1 MHTVWNKFVQVTN
14 AGVGQPGWV
23 WVYDNGSG
31 GQHGR
36 LQRRGGE
43 PGRPADHDHKP
54 AQGQVMVWVMGW
66 ESSETTTT
74 TYVTKQLNLIGDGV
88 DPLGWLTNKN
98 TTKKGPYVTYAQ
110 SRPVLVSTVVAY
122 TSESSVPGVLRDQLA
137 ASGKL
142 KDVVLPNYVEGSGK
156 QELRADPNGPIY
168 IPGLGRFSVVTVG
181 GQQLESSDFVVTY
194 RKYNT
199 SVIVRNDGPHSSG
212 GGWLRTKTTT
222 LTQVVEKKQQEL
234 YTFYVPAS
242 QDINLTFLGSSS
254 QPNAVYIRSN
264 GDVTLG
270 GNVIV
275 GNADRA
281 HRGRVVVE
289 VDVHHDSRRGRH
301 PGARS
306 QWADPAGHRLG
317 ECRGL
322 RAGRFH
328 PVERHGFGGLYPG
341 RGAQRYPADLF
352 LRGGTSSRAMLQ
364 KVASS
369 AGTVYIEAL
378 NGIYAHASAG
388 NDTVVLGNRVELN
401 AGYGAI
407 GSAAKVLSIHARQG
421 FAAQAGLAGGVAG
434 ADKSIYIAQNV
445 ANADLVLV
453 KPVNWVNPQASVYSQ
468 LGSVSITL
476 NGGSLLDGEKADTRT
491 ATEKAYPTVTARILA
506 DLNAQIARYEGYW
519 SGVRALQVASIT
531 LGGAG
536 TFLSTQLE
544 GDGRYLAVAFERA
557 GDYEALLKAAVDGGR
572 LVRLAYNNS
581 LNGNARQEILGKLI
595 AVSNDGLN
603 YRFQFSVYDSATG
616 LFAAPVSM
624 ASLGYTAGSQGVLF
638 GPAYGL
644 AGATDTSD
652 ANLPIRFTLPA
663 TLPASTLG
671 SGVLQMTFTQ
681 AQLNQLAASG
691 NGADVLAALRKYT
704 YVEIG
709 GQKLLIDQIL
719 PVMKNG
725 GYWGSQDF
733 DTVLITLK
741 TPYVGISASTNGHVS
756 LNVVLGGGS
765 GEYGGENYADK
776 VQAARPGV
784 PANGTQ
790 VKNPPAGDSDITN
803 AVIAAINAY
812 NTAHPSAKI
821 PTGPGSLYDLLT
833 NTALGKAGSVIQRS
847 VTSNTIALAGAA
859 LGWQIPATVSSVQEY
874 VAWLN
879 DPANGLVGSE
889 IKLTIDG
896 VEVTRRIQS
905 FDLKRADGS
914 VSMGIYHGQL
924 SVAGAGR
931 YRHAEALLRARRQR
945 HRRRPA
951 AAVRTDLRPDGPGQ
965 GRQQGR
971 DRLCDPA
978 RPGATALM
986 QGSLAVDS
994 RSAWGWWGNQ
1004 NLTFYQYTETTT
1016 GGAARYG
1023 NYVSL
1028 GNGFSWDLSAS
1039 NLSDAARIQMLNAIK
1054 SLLASGQNISLTGLD
1069 LFMTNDGTTRTGHQL
1084 GVYDNGK
1091 LKIVSVVDEF
1101 GNPLTAQSPDS
1112 AWLKGRIV
1120 FAGDV
1125 YAEESQLKALYAYR
1139 NLDTNDPNWSQKPI
1153 DLGGMVVN
1161 AGIRLVDSG
1170 FAQQSLAARARPR

>member
-1 MHTVWNKFVQVTN
+1 M
-14 AGVGQPGWV
+14 VG
-23 WVYDNGSG
+23 NLG
-31 GQHGR
+31 GQ
-36 LQRRGGE
+36 LTTTY
-43 PGRPADHDHKP
+43 KP

-275 GNADRA
+275 GNGKTVRIEAVSSSKSTSITTRGEVGILARDPNGQIQPGTASVNVEAYALGGSIQLNVMGSAGYTRA
-281 HRGRVVVE
+281 E
-289 VDVHHDSRRGRH
+289 
-301 PGARS
+301 ARN
-306 QWADPAGHRLG
+306 DIRLTYFS
-317 ECRGL
+317 E
-322 RAGRFH
+322 
-328 PVERHGFGGLYPG
+328 
-341 RGAQRYPADLF
+341 
-352 LRGGTSSRAMLQ
+352 GGTSSRAMLQ

-624 ASLGYTAGSQGVLF
+624 ASLGYTAGSQGV
-638 GPAYGL
+638 
-644 AGATDTSD
+644 
-652 ANLPIRFTLPA
+652 
-663 TLPASTLG
+663 
-671 SGVLQMTFTQ
+671 V
-681 AQLNQLAASG
+681 
-691 NGADVLAALRKYT
+691 
-704 YVEIG
+704 
-709 GQKLLIDQIL
+709 
-719 PVMKNG
+719 
-725 GYWGSQDF
+725 
-733 DTVLITLK
+733 
-741 TPYVGISASTNGHVS
+741 
-756 LNVVLGGGS
+756 
-765 GEYGGENYADK
+765 
-776 VQAARPGV
+776 RPGLWPGRRHRHV
-784 PANGTQ
+784 RRQPAD
-790 VKNPPAGDSDITN
+790 PLHPAGDVARVD
-803 AVIAAINAY
+803 
-812 NTAHPSAKI
+812 
-821 PTGPGSLYDLLT
+821 PGVRRPADD
-833 NTALGKAGSVIQRS
+833 VH
-847 VTSNTIALAGAA
+847 AGAA
-859 LGWQIPATVSSVQEY
+859 EPAGRQRQWRRRAGRAAQVHLCRDRRPE
-874 VAWLN
+874 AADRP
-879 DPANGLVGSE
+879 DPAGHEEWRVLGIAGLRHGADHAEDALCGHLRVDQRPRVAQCGAGRRQRRVWRRELRRQGPGRAARGAGQRNAGQEPAGWRQRHHECGHRGDQRLQHRPSLGQDPDRPGFAVRPADQHRAGQGRLGDPAQRHQQYHRAGRCRPGLADSGHRLVGAGIRRLAQRPGQWPGGQRDQADHRRRRGHAPDPVLRPE
-889 IKLTIDG
+889 ARGRFG
-896 VEVTRRIQS
+896 VHGH
-905 FDLKRADGS
+905 LPP
-914 VSMGIYHGQL
+914 GQL

-965 GRQQGR
+965 GDNKGEIAYAIRRG
-971 DRLCDPA
+971 L
-978 RPGATALM
+978 GATALM

>member
-1 MHTVWNKFVQVTN
+1 
-14 AGVGQPGWV
+14 
-23 WVYDNGSG
+23 
-31 GQHGR
+31 
-36 LQRRGGE
+36 
-43 PGRPADHDHKP
+43 
-54 AQGQVMVWVMGW
+54 
-66 ESSETTTT
+66 
-74 TYVTKQLNLIGDGV
+74 
-88 DPLGWLTNKN
+88 
-98 TTKKGPYVTYAQ
+98 
-110 SRPVLVSTVVAY
+110 
-122 TSESSVPGVLRDQLA
+122 
-137 ASGKL
+137 
-142 KDVVLPNYVEGSGK
+142 
-156 QELRADPNGPIY
+156 
-168 IPGLGRFSVVTVG
+168 
-181 GQQLESSDFVVTY
+181 
-194 RKYNT
+194 
-199 SVIVRNDGPHSSG
+199 
-212 GGWLRTKTTT
+212 
-222 LTQVVEKKQQEL
+222 
-234 YTFYVPAS
+234 
-242 QDINLTFLGSSS
+242 
-254 QPNAVYIRSN
+254 
-264 GDVTLG
+264 
-270 GNVIV
+270 
-275 GNADRA
+275 
-281 HRGRVVVE
+281 
-289 VDVHHDSRRGRH
+289 
-301 PGARS
+301 
-306 QWADPAGHRLG
+306 
-317 ECRGL
+317 
-322 RAGRFH
+322 
-328 PVERHGFGGLYPG
+328 
-341 RGAQRYPADLF
+341 
-352 LRGGTSSRAMLQ
+352 
-364 KVASS
+364 
-369 AGTVYIEAL
+369 
-378 NGIYAHASAG
+378 
-388 NDTVVLGNRVELN
+388 
-401 AGYGAI
+401 
-407 GSAAKVLSIHARQG
+407 
-421 FAAQAGLAGGVAG
+421 
-434 ADKSIYIAQNV
+434 
-445 ANADLVLV
+445 
-453 KPVNWVNPQASVYSQ
+453 
-468 LGSVSITL
+468 
-476 NGGSLLDGEKADTRT
+476 
-491 ATEKAYPTVTARILA
+491 
-506 DLNAQIARYEGYW
+506 
-519 SGVRALQVASIT
+519 
-531 LGGAG
+531 
-536 TFLSTQLE
+536 
-544 GDGRYLAVAFERA
+544 
-557 GDYEALLKAAVDGGR
+557 
-572 LVRLAYNNS
+572 
-581 LNGNARQEILGKLI
+581 
-595 AVSNDGLN
+595 
-603 YRFQFSVYDSATG
+603 
-616 LFAAPVSM
+616 M
-624 ASLGYTAGSQGVLF
+624 A
-638 GPAYGL
+638 

-776 VQAARPGV
+776 VQAARPG
-784 PANGTQ
+784 AGQRNAGQ
-790 VKNPPAGDSDITN
+790 EPAGWRQRHHECGHRGDQRLQ
-803 AVIAAINAY
+803 
-812 NTAHPSAKI
+812 HRPSLGQD
-821 PTGPGSLYDLLT
+821 PDRPGSLYDLLT

-914 VSMGIYHGQL
+914 VSMGIYHPDNYLSLVLDDTVTLKHYYVRDGSDTVVAQQL
-924 SVAGAGR
+924 PSELTFGLTGLGKGDNKGEIAYAI
-931 YRHAEALLRARRQR
+931 RRG
-945 HRRRPA
+945 
-951 AAVRTDLRPDGPGQ
+951 L
-965 GRQQGR
+965 
-971 DRLCDPA
+971 
-978 RPGATALM
+978 GATALM

-1016 GGAARYG
+1016 GGAAVWQLCEPGQRLQ
-1023 NYVSL
+1023 L
-1028 GNGFSWDLSAS
+1028 GPERVQPERR
-1039 NLSDAARIQMLNAIK
+1039 ARIQMLNAIK

-1170 FAQQSLAARARPR
+1170 FAQQSLAAKGAASLTLAGNDALTRGQRVELSFAGSSQTLVYYIKSVNGRVVTLADTADNAFLPNGEALTLEQILKAVGATPGAISVRLLDASASGASVATDDVITLTKTDIVPVLDAAGNVTGYRNLQNYDRVYLNDALAKDGKTISLQNNVAYYVLVESGNRVRLFASKEQAMLYQQFEQLRQTPDGQALIKSLFTDAGIMPQLLTGFAAANLRGMFTVSTHLFQAQAVADPASLSAQMQALHEQFKNQAYDPNHLPSSLNGGRPGPGEVGAQPVVYDYAVNKELAQTAEYHNYWRERLTSTVGASSALTGLADGSFKLANMFIVDDGKGGLRALATGDEIYFRDAVGGLRADTAYYAIVGADGSIRRRPRWPTPCSTRRARARTMPCWPCIPAWARLSRWTSRPLTGERAGLCAQLCPEDRRAGADADEIALYGSSYRTGYFFYFSAATLRNIENNLLYPVSATINEKVFDIDSQSEGVPPADRFLNVKAGQGITLRTSGQGSIGAQLGEYTLKLPDLSTISGDQRANIFDALPG